1 VIRIALDVMGGD
13 HAPREILAGAHR
25 ALRES
30 RDLFVYLVGTEEA
43 LSAFPDHERVEK
55 VPAPEWVEMDET
67 PSEALRR
74 KPRSSIRRAFE
85 LVKEG
90 RAGAVVSAGNSG
102 VTYACALFLLGRLPG
117 VSRPAIAT
125 VLPTLKNPAVLID
138 AGANVDCKP
147 NHLLQFAIMGALF
160 SEKILGLR
168 APRVGLLSIGEE
180 GGKGNFLVK
189 RAHSLLEES
198 SLNYIGNVEGRH
210 IYSGEAEVIVC
221 DGFVGNICLKVS
233 EGVAEA
239 LAEMLRREVRRDP
252 LAVLGFGLARR
263 ALNRFRRRTDWREYG
278 GAPLLGVNG
287 VVIIGHGR
295 SDARAVRNAIFTAR
309 RFVEM
314 GLVEKLKEALD
325 RRKHPSDLQAIS

>member
-1 VIRIALDVMGGD
+1 MITIALDVMGGD
-13 HAPREILAGAHR
+13 HAPREILEGAR
-25 ALRES
+25 QALKTSE
-30 RDLFVYLVGTEEA
+30 DLFLYLVGTEEA
-43 LSAFPDHERVEK
+43 LSAFPDHRRVEK
-55 VPAPEWVEMDET
+55 VAAPEWVEMDEA
-67 PSEALRR
+67 PSEALRK

-85 LVKEG
+85 LVKKG
-90 RAGAVVSAGNSG
+90 QAQAVVSAGNSG
-102 VTYACALFLLGRLPG
+102 VTYACALFTLGRLPG

-125 VLPTLKNPAVLID
+125 VLPTLKRPAVLID

-160 SEKILGLR
+160 AEKVLGLER
-168 APRVGLLSIGEE
+168 PRIGLLSIGEE

-189 RAHSLLEES
+189 RAHVLLSES
-198 SLNYIGNVEGRH
+198 PLNYVGNVEGRH

-239 LAEMLRREVRRDP
+239 LGEMLKREVRRDP
-252 LAVLGFGLARR
+252 LAMLGFSLARR
-263 ALNRFRRRTDWREYG
+263 ALTRFRRRTDWREYG

-295 SDARAVRNAIFTAR
+295 SDARAIRNALFTAK
-309 RFVEM
+309 RFVELN
-314 GLVEKLKEALD
+314 LVEKLRQALD
-325 RRKHPSDLQAIS
+325 RKKSSPDLQAIS